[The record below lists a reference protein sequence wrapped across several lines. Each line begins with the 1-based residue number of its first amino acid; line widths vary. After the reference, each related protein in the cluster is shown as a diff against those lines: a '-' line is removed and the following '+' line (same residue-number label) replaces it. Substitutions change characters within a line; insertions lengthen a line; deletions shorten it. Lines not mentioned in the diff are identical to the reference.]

1 MNEKPIVTVLGGGN
15 GAFAAAADL
24 TLKGF
29 EVRLLEAPH
38 YKGTI
43 EPVLD
48 RGGIELINESVPD
61 FKAGFAHVQL
71 VTTDPMD
78 AMDSTDILLYIVPG
92 FAESAFTELIM
103 PYLEPDQL
111 VIFFCGVFGGAL
123 EFAST
128 LRSEGMNPLPL
139 IGETEALIYGALKS
153 NPTTVRVTGR
163 KQALAVSGL
172 PASRTDEILGLI
184 RSIVPDVTW
193 AKNVIETG
201 LRNANIILHPP
212 VSILN
217 AGRMNPE
224 ADPFRFYWDGVTAPV
239 GRVVEGLDLERIL
252 VGEALGLSLSPTRS
266 RLLEWYGTQGASGET
281 LGEIM
286 ATNPPYEAAMAPQT
300 LFHRFIIED
309 IPFGL
314 VPMEEFGHSLN
325 IPTPIASSLI
335 TLSNELLGRD
345 LRKEGR
351 NMQRLGIAGLS
362 PQELK
367 AMINGHVS

>member
-1 MNEKPIVTVLGGGN
+1 
-15 GAFAAAADL
+15 
-24 TLKGF
+24 
-29 EVRLLEAPH
+29 
-38 YKGTI
+38 
-43 EPVLD
+43 
-48 RGGIELINESVPD
+48 
-61 FKAGFAHVQL
+61 
-71 VTTDPMD
+71 
-78 AMDSTDILLYIVPG
+78 
-92 FAESAFTELIM
+92 
-103 PYLEPDQL
+103 
-111 VIFFCGVFGGAL
+111 
-123 EFAST
+123 
-128 LRSEGMNPLPL
+128 
-139 IGETEALIYGALKS
+139 
-153 NPTTVRVTGR
+153 
-163 KQALAVSGL
+163 
-172 PASRTDEILGLI
+172 
-184 RSIVPDVTW
+184 
-193 AKNVIETG
+193 
-201 LRNANIILHPP
+201 
-212 VSILN
+212 
-217 AGRMNPE
+217 
-224 ADPFRFYWDGVTAPV
+224 VTAPV